1 MPVFVILS
9 LALAVMAAA
18 VLVLTGIQLFRAVK
32 RLLLAAK
39 AVNERLAPLSREL
52 QSEIAVTGAEAAA
65 LQQTVDAFQRSRQER
80 KRTKESTREGLR
92 RAARGR

>member
-9 LALAVMAAA
+9 LALAVMAVA
-18 VLVLTGIQLFRAVK
+18 VLVLTGIQLVRAVK
-32 RLLLAAK
+32 RLLTAAK
-39 AVNERLAPLSREL
+39 AVNDRLAPLTREL
-52 QSEIAVTGAEAAA
+52 QNEIAVTGAEAAA

-80 KRTKESTREGLR
+80 KRTRETSRQGLR